1 MTTDKFCINCAY
13 HRLWPNEYT
22 HDCQYLVRVT
32 DPEPVAGQT
41 FKIRGGEC
49 SLFRLPPIDDKEV
62 KCGPEG
68 KFFVEQKAE
77 PPITPEVFQE
87 NQQNW
92 IEKSFEKAR
101 ARYIA
106 PFKW

>member
-41 FKIRGGEC
+41 FKIRGGE
-49 SLFRLPPIDDKEV
+49 
-62 KCGPEG
+62 
-68 KFFVEQKAE
+68 
-77 PPITPEVFQE
+77 
-87 NQQNW
+87 
-92 IEKSFEKAR
+92 
-101 ARYIA
+101 
-106 PFKW
+106 